1 MAVGPAPALSAAR
14 WLLFAALAGC
24 RTGPAPAPAAPA
36 EPAEPAADE
45 TVQPWPAGQAE
56 LAAALAEIEAGE
68 LDAGLQALDALLAA
82 APDPAI
88 ALEARRWR
96 GHVLKELGDPEAA
109 LREYRAALALDPHDP
124 WLHYAC
130 GTAASEIGELEAA
143 CADFA
148 RAIELDPGHFKALQ
162 WLGEVHILLGDER
175 AAVDDLVRAA
185 AAIEAASDAA
195 LAYART
201 DRRSALLRTLALHVQ
216 ALDALGEHEE
226 AARVRERQAAVFAG
240 N

>member
-1 MAVGPAPALSAAR
+1 MLLSPPRPFRRLTAMSAAR
-14 WLLFAALAGC
+14 WLVLAALAGC
-24 RTGPAPAPAAPA
+24 RAAPAPA
-36 EPAEPAADE
+36 EPRSESAA
-45 TVQPWPAGQAE
+45 VLPQRAGESE
-56 LAAALAEIEAGE
+56 LAAARARIDAGE
-68 LDAGLQALDALLAA
+68 LDAGLQALDALLAR

-109 LREYRAALALDPHDP
+109 LREYRAALALAPRDP

-130 GTAASEIGELEAA
+130 GTAASEIGDLEAA

-148 RAIELDPGHFKALQ
+148 RAVELDPGHFKALQ
-162 WLGEVHILLGDER
+162 WLGEIHILLGDER
-175 AAVDDLVRAA
+175 AALDDLVRAA

-195 LAYART
+195 LANART
-201 DRRSALLRTLALHVQ
+201 DRRAALLRTLALHVQ

-226 AARVRERQAAVFAG
+226 AARVRERQAALFAG
-240 N
+240 G